1 MNIAIVGS
9 RTFNNYESMKKF
21 ILDNIR
27 ITEDIKYVVSG
38 GADGADTL
46 AEKFA
51 EEFKIVPMVFRP
63 EWDVYGK
70 SAGMIR
76 NKDIINH
83 SDMVFAFW
91 DGKSKGTANSIKL
104 ALKAKIPC
112 YVMEFKNE

>member
-9 RTFNNYESMKKF
+9 RTFNDYESMKKF
-21 ILDNIR
+21 ILNR
-27 ITEDIKYVVSG
+27 IKIEDVEFIVSG

-51 EEFKIVPMVFRP
+51 EEFKIKMMVFRP
-63 EWDVYGK
+63 EWEVYGK

-83 SDMVFAFW
+83 SDTVFAFW
-91 DGKSKGTANSIKL
+91 DGKSKGTANSISL
-104 ALKAKIPC
+104 ANKDKKPC
-112 YVMEFKNE
+112 YMLRFKNE